1 MLDRDEAGAKQ
12 VAADVGGDYLV
23 ADLSDGTSIDA
34 LGLGT
39 DVHADILVNNAGVQH
54 VAPVEDFD
62 PERFA
67 FIQRLMLEAPFRLA
81 RALLPGH
88 VRPRLGPARARLL
101 RARPPRLAVQ
111 VGLRRRPSTASRASP
126 R

>member
-12 VAADVGGDYLV
+12 VATDVGGDHLV
-23 ADLSDGTSIDA
+23 ADLSDGESIDA

-39 DVHADILVNNAGVQH
+39 EMRADILVNNAGVQH
-54 VAPVEDFD
+54 VAAVEDFD

-67 FIQRLMLEAPFRLA
+67 LHPAADA
-81 RALLPGH
+81 RGAVPAGPRPAARH
-88 VRPRLGPARARLL
+88 VRRAAGAGWCTSRRCTGTARSPYKA
-101 RARPPRLAVQ
+101 AYVA
-111 VGLRRRPSTASRASP
+111 PSTASRVSP